1 MSDSLRRLQLQ
12 GNFQGN
18 WNLHHYWWECKMVQ
32 PRWKTSC
39 QFLKQLNYC
48 CCSVA
53 RLFPTFCDP
62 VNCNMPGIPVLHY
75 LPEFAQTHVHR
86 VSDVIP
92 PSLPLSSPSPPAFNL
107 SLHQVTPN
115 LTAPKINFW
124 NSYRRGYTGTT
135 RVVIMRNHFLKVFIL
150 VATCGIYF
158 PDQESN
164 PGFVHWECWVLATGP
179 LGNAIRSSSRSLRVV
194 FLRSICCNVTFQKF

>member
-1 MSDSLRRLQLQ
+1 ML
-12 GNFQGN
+12 
-18 WNLHHYWWECKMVQ
+18 
-32 PRWKTSC
+32 C
-39 QFLKQLNYC
+39 QFHWAMRNPDI
-48 CCSVA
+48 CCSVTQSCLA
-53 RLFPTFCDP
+53 LCERMDWSTPGFP
-62 VNCNMPGIPVLHY
+62 VHHQ
-75 LPEFAQTHVHR
+75 LPELAQTHVHW
-86 VSDVIP
+86 VSDAIQR
-92 PSLPLSSPSPPAFNL
+92 SHPLSSPSPPAFNL

-124 NSYRRGYTGTT
+124 NSHRRGYTGTT
-135 RVVIMRNHFLKVFIL
+135 LVVIMRNHFLKVFILVAACELL

-194 FLRSICCNVTFQKF
+194 FLRSICCNITFQKF

>member
-32 PRWKTSC
+32 PRWKNLC

-62 VNCNMPGIPVLHY
+62 VNCNMPGIPVLQY
-75 LPEFAQTHVHR
+75 LPEFAQTHVHWLNDAIQPSHP
-86 VSDVIP
+86 VSP
-92 PSLPLSSPSPPAFNL
+92 PSTPALNLSQHPGLFQWVVLPIRWSKDWSFSISPSNEH
-107 SLHQVTPN
+107 S
-115 LTAPKINFW
+115 
-124 NSYRRGYTGTT
+124 R
-135 RVVIMRNHFLKVFIL
+135 FI
-150 VATCGIYF
+150 
-158 PDQESN
+158 
-164 PGFVHWECWVLATGP
+164 
-179 LGNAIRSSSRSLRVV
+179 SLRIDWLDLLAVQRT
-194 FLRSICCNVTFQKF
+194 LKILL